1 MNTLAQLQ
9 TWYDAQCDGDWEHG
23 YGVRIESLDNPG
35 WLVTIDLG
43 GTSLESKA
51 FDPVN
56 RLEPEREWM
65 SCEVKE
71 GRFEGA
77 GGPFMLEEIL
87 QRFLQWASA
96 PAAA

>member
-1 MNTLAQLQ
+1 MNTLARLQ
-9 TWYDAQCDGDWEHG
+9 TWYDEQCDGDWEHG
-23 YGVRIESLDNPG
+23 YGITVQSLDNPG
-35 WLVTIDLG
+35 WLVRIDLQ
-43 GTSLESKA
+43 GTSLEGRA
-51 FDPVN
+51 FDAV
-56 RLEPEREWM
+56 RKLDPERDWL

-87 QRFLQWASA
+87 QRFLQWASS